1 MQPKT
6 EKLYIVS
13 KNKMA
18 ADYGSDPELLVTKLR
33 HKLKKVGETTRQFR
47 HDLKQIPY
55 KLYSGS
61 DK

>member
-1 MQPKT
+1 M
-6 EKLYIVS
+6 EKLYTVS

-18 ADYGSDPELLVTKLR
+18 ADYGSDHELLVTKLR
-33 HKLKKVGETTRQFR
+33 HKLKQVGETTKQFQR
-47 HDLKQIPY
+47 DLKQIPY